1 MQSPGALAATVTR
14 PLQQVSG
21 TDSEEDLFGWL
32 ADQSWTPFA
41 LCAVFCAVGLWM
53 LRSMVIHRGRH
64 PQTRRAADQAG
75 MRWSAQDP
83 HGLSRV
89 RFTHLARGDGRG
101 WTATNVVTNRGRDG
115 LLAHSFDVRSWT
127 EFDVVENADGDRS
140 YRRRRP
146 GEVSA
151 GFSSVVRRHR
161 GATRS
166 AAMTE
171 LPINAPRLLIAR
183 ENMASKLF
191 AAATRLDLD
200 VESEMFNR
208 SYHVICENRRF
219 AETLLDAQVVDLVV
233 RTEGR
238 ISFEFAGSR
247 ALLFTVLLEPE
258 LMPGLTLLA
267 EELRSVIPPLAIDRW
282 PRAPGAAATV
292 AGEPR

>member
-1 MQSPGALAATVTR
+1 MVCPGFGSP
-14 PLQQVSG
+14 
-21 TDSEEDLFGWL
+21 
-32 ADQSWTPFA
+32 
-41 LCAVFCAVGLWM
+41 
-53 LRSMVIHRGRH
+53 
-64 PQTRRAADQAG
+64 
-75 MRWSAQDP
+75 
-83 HGLSRV
+83 
-89 RFTHLARGDGRG
+89 HLARGEGRG
-101 WTATNVVTNRGRDG
+101 WTATNLVTNHGRDG

-127 EFDVVENADGDRS
+127 EFDVTEEGDGEGS
-140 YRRRRP
+140 YRRRRAGP
-146 GEVSA
+146 DSA
-151 GFSSVVRRHR
+151 GFSRVMRRHR

-183 ENMASKLF
+183 ENVASKLF

-219 AETLLDAQVVDLVV
+219 AETLLDARVVDLVV

-258 LMPGLTLLA
+258 LMPGLALLA
-267 EELRSVIPPLAIDRW
+267 EEVRSVIPQLAIDHW
-282 PRAPGAAATV
+282 PRPGSSSDAVWVAT
-292 AGEPR
+292 R